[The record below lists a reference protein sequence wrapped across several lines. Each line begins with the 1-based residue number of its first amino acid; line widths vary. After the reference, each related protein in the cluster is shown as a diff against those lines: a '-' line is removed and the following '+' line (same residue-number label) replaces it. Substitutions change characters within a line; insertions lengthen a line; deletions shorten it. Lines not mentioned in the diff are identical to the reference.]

1 MPGPDRL
8 PLPSQAA
15 SVPDG
20 ALRRLTE
27 RREHLRPVEYPEFLA
42 YRDAIRHSYWLH
54 TEYNL
59 TDDVHD
65 FRARVSGAE
74 RSAIT
79 NTMLA
84 IAQVEVAVK
93 TFWGDLIRH
102 YPKPEVGAVGYTFAE
117 SEVRH
122 QDAYAHLLELLG
134 LNGEFRRLHQI
145 PALHG
150 RVILLNGFLAQR
162 PTGDPDRDGRD
173 HALTV
178 LLFSAFVEHV
188 SLFGQFLIMKAFN
201 RERNLFKGVANIVEA
216 TSKEEQIHGMF
227 GYRLVGTL
235 RAEFPHWFDDEFFD
249 RVRTACRQA
258 FAAESEILD
267 WIFEEGELDF
277 LPKATIEA
285 FLKQRFNASLAAVSL
300 APLWTPDE
308 GALAATL
315 WFEEEV
321 VAGKHYD
328 FFHKRPTAYS
338 RKTKAITGDDL
349 FD

>member
-1 MPGPDRL
+1 MGDGSTTL
-8 PLPSQAA
+8 
-15 SVPDG
+15 VPVQP
-20 ALRRLTE
+20 APARRLSE
-27 RREHLRPVEYPEFLA
+27 RRVNLRPVEYAEFLP
-42 YRDAIRHSYWLH
+42 YRDAIRHSYWVH

-59 TDDVHD
+59 MDDVHD

-79 NTMLA
+79 RTMLA

-93 TFWGDLIRH
+93 TFWGDLIKH

-134 LNGEFRRLHQI
+134 LNGEFERISEI
-145 PALHG
+145 PALRE
-150 RVILLNGFLAQR
+150 RVRLLNEILARR
-162 PTGDPDRDGRD
+162 PSQNEDEEGREM
-173 HALTV
+173 ALII

-201 RERNLFKGVANIVEA
+201 RERNLFKGIANVVEA

-227 GYRLVGTL
+227 GHKLVEVL
-235 RAEFPHWFDDEFFD
+235 RQESPHWFDESFDE
-249 RVRTACRQA
+249 RVRKACRES
-258 FAAESEILD
+258 FEAERAILD
-267 WIFEEGELDF
+267 WIFEAGELDF
-277 LPKATIEA
+277 LSRATVEA
-285 FLKQRFNASLAAVSL
+285 FIQQRFNASLKAVGL
-300 APLWTPDE
+300 GPLWSPDPI
-308 GALAATL
+308 ALAETQ

-321 VAGKHYD
+321 IASKHYD

-338 RKTKAITGDDL
+338 RKTKSITVDDL
-349 FD
+349 FG

>member
-1 MPGPDRL
+1 MSAGHR
-8 PLPSQAA
+8 SGTAVAAGGQA
-15 SVPDG
+15 G
-20 ALRRLTE
+20 GRRLTE
-27 RREHLRPVEYPEFLA
+27 RREHLRPAEYPEFLA
-42 YRDAIRHSYWLH
+42 YRDAIRHSYWIH

-59 TDDVHD
+59 TDDIHD
-65 FRARVSGAE
+65 FHKRVTDTE

-93 TFWGDLIRH
+93 TFWGDLVKR

-122 QDAYAHLLELLG
+122 QDAYAHLLEILG
-134 LNGEFRRLHQI
+134 LSGAFERLREI
-145 PALHG
+145 PALHR
-150 RVILLNGFLAQR
+150 RVTFLGEVLSYR
-162 PTGDPDRDGRD
+162 PSGDFDRDGRQ
-173 HALTV
+173 HALTT

-227 GYRLVGTL
+227 GYKLIEVL
-235 RAEFPHWFDDEFFD
+235 RGEFPHWFDTEFFD
-249 RVRTACRQA
+249 RVRAACTKA
-258 FAAESEILD
+258 YEAELGILE
-267 WIFEEGELDF
+267 WIFEAGELDF
-277 LPKATIEA
+277 LPRRTIEA
-285 FLKQRFNASLAAVSL
+285 YLQHRFNASLHAVGMG
-300 APLWTPDE
+300 PLWEPDHRSV
-308 GALAATL
+308 AATL
-315 WFEEEV
+315 WFEEES
-321 VAGKHYD
+321 VASKHYD
-328 FFHKRPTAYS
+328 FFHKRPTAYA